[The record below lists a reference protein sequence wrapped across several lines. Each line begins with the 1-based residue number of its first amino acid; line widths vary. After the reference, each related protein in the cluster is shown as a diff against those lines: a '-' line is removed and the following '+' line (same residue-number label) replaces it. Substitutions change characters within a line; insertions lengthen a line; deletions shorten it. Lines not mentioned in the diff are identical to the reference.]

1 MKKILRVGDPH
12 IQIGN
17 LSESEKLMDF
27 VLKTA
32 YDEGAQQIE
41 FMGDGFHN
49 HAVVRVE
56 ILAFWKKWLQEMV
69 KNFKVVYLVGNHD
82 MQGSKEAEGLHALL
96 PFSIEGLTVVDSV
109 RKIDNIVYAPYY
121 SDHAKYVTDINE
133 KFGGSKTLIA
143 HQTFTGSQYENG
155 FYAPDGIDPALLDV
169 DCIISGHI
177 HKRQKVGKCIYI
189 GTPKWDSVSDA
200 NEKKGIELF
209 THNEDGSIA
218 EAKFISTEKIV
229 TPISKIILNEGDEEA
244 ELPTGRIYLELN
256 GKTAW
261 ITKMKKKYK
270 GKANIKA
277 KPTDRISLV
286 DKSDKVSKEDIFSF
300 MESYFD
306 TVNGLEKKE
315 IKEYLG
321 SLN

>member
-32 YDEGAQQIE
+32 HDEDVQQIE

-56 ILAFWKKWLQEMV
+56 ILAFWKKWLERMTE
-69 KNFKVVYLVGNHD
+69 NFKVVYLVGNHD

-96 PFSIEGLTVVDSV
+96 PFSIKGLTVVDSI
-109 RKIDNIVYAPYY
+109 RKIDGVIYAPYY
-121 SDHAKYVTDINE
+121 SDHDKYIADVNKMSE
-133 KFGGSKTLIA
+133 GGKTLIA

-155 FYAPDGIDPALLDV
+155 FYAPDGIDPMLLNV

-177 HKRQKVGKCIYI
+177 HKRQKVGKCLYI

-200 NEKKGIELF
+200 NERKGIEIF
-209 THNEDGSIA
+209 THSEDGSVVDT
-218 EAKFISTEKIV
+218 KFISTEKIV
-229 TPISKIILNEGDEEA
+229 TPISKIVLNEGDNEV
-244 ELPTGRIYLELN
+244 ELPAGRIYLELN

-286 DKSDKVSKEDIFSF
+286 DKNDKVSKEDIFSF

-306 TVNGLEKKE
+306 VVNGIEKKD
-315 IKEYLG
+315 IKEYLR
-321 SLN
+321 SLT